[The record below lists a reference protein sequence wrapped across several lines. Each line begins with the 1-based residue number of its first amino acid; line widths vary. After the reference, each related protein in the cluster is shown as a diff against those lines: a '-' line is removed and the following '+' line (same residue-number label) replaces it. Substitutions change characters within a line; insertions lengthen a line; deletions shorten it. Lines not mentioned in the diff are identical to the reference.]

1 MDPIVHGGRQTA
13 QTGRKA
19 GGEEKDIH
27 DSDSLQT
34 TERPPADRPAILPDH
49 NANVPPQSHSAPK
62 FLPGNTGATKYPSL
76 AGSLQRAEEQHARE
90 VATKKAESNRPDEHG
105 RTPLMKAAEEGN
117 RKDICALL
125 KQGADL
131 SLQDKDGNTALFY
144 AAKNGHD
151 EAVRILAQHDK
162 KLVSQRNNAGE
173 TAAAV
178 AAKNGRESA
187 LITLIYGGANL
198 YEVSEKK
205 TLLIH
210 AAQSGD
216 KGTLKRLVEEF
227 RLRNESSLFPD
238 DKDDHWENML
248 LDACRFSIENQCD
261 SEISR
266 VLIEDGLR
274 HISFAQKQSL
284 LKLAEEHGNNAV
296 AGMLLRSSP
305 LLLSS
310 YQPDDANDGKQ
321 Q

>member
-13 QTGRKA
+13 QTDRKA
-19 GGEEKDIH
+19 DGEEKDIH

-34 TERPPADRPAILPDH
+34 RQRPPADRSAILPDQD
-49 NANVPPQSHSAPK
+49 ANVPLQSHSAPK
-62 FLPGNTGATKYPSL
+62 FLPGNTGATTYPSL
-76 AGSLQRAEEQHARE
+76 AGSLQRAGEQHARE
-90 VATKKAESNRPDEHG
+90 VAIKKEESSRPDEHG
-105 RTPLMKAAEEGN
+105 RTPLMKAAGEGN
-117 RKDICALL
+117 RKDICSLL

-162 KLVSQRNNAGE
+162 NLVSKRNNAGE

-178 AAKNGRESA
+178 AAKNGKESA
-187 LITLIYGGANL
+187 LITLIYSGANL

-205 TLLIH
+205 NLLMH

-227 RLRNESSLFPD
+227 RLRNESSLFPNDKND
-238 DKDDHWENML
+238 DWENMFI
-248 LDACRFSIENQCD
+248 DACRFSIENQCD
-261 SEISR
+261 SDVCR

-274 HISFAQKQSL
+274 HISFTQKQSL
-284 LKLAEEHGNNAV
+284 LKLAEQHGNDAV

-310 YQPDDANDGKQ
+310 YQRDDAKDGKQ